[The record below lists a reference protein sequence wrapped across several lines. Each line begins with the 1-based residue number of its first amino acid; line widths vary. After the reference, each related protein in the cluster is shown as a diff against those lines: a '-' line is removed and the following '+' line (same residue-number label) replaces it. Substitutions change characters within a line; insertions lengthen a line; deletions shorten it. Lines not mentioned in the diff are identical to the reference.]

1 MKRLLLIIVTLFML
15 SNIGLAQNT
24 AKIQSIFI
32 YNFIKLIEW
41 PSSYKSG
48 TFNIVVLGNDPI
60 YNELVQLAKAKKA
73 GSQSIKVT
81 KANDLGEVGNPHIL
95 YVPKAKAN
103 QVAPAKGSIGTKSTL
118 LISDSNSGIADGAD
132 INFLIVGNK
141 PKFEITTQG
150 ANAKKLKIS
159 SSLLNLGIKK

>member
-1 MKRLLLIIVTLFML
+1 ML
-15 SNIGLAQNT
+15 SNLSYGQNT

-48 TFNIVVLGNDPI
+48 TFNITILGNDPI

-73 GSQSIKVT
+73 GTQSIKVT
-81 KANDLGEVGNPHIL
+81 KVNDVSEIGNPHIL
-95 YVPKAKAN
+95 YIPRNKSNSVSS
-103 QVAPAKGSIGTKSTL
+103 AKGSIGKKSIL
-118 LISDSNSGIADGAD
+118 LISDSKSGISDGAD
-132 INFLIVGNK
+132 INFIIVGNK
-141 PKFEITTQG
+141 PKFEITTAG
-150 ANAKKLKIS
+150 TSSKKLKIS

>member
-1 MKRLLLIIVTLFML
+1 MKRFLLIIATIFML

-81 KANDLGEVGNPHIL
+81 KVNGVEEIGNPHIL
-95 YVPKAKAN
+95 YVPRSKSN
-103 QVAPAKGSIGTKSTL
+103 QIVPAKGTIGAKSTL
-118 LISDSNSGIADGAD
+118 LITDSKSGISDGAD
-132 INFLIVGNK
+132 INFIIVGNK
-141 PKFEITTQG
+141 PKFEITTEG

-159 SSLLNLGIKK
+159 SSLLNLGIQK